1 MRRISFLVFWLCCLV
16 PSSEGVNPGF
26 AGRITKKGL
35 DYACQEG
42 VATLQKDLPGITLP
56 EFSGTYRVKIIG
68 NVNYRFYSLNIR
80 RFELFH
86 STIEPMPGQG
96 LRVSVN
102 NALAEMTG
110 RWELKKRW
118 LKDDGPFELKVDG
131 ISISVGLKLGSD
143 GTGRPAVTP
152 LDCNTHISNV
162 DIDISGKWEWL
173 YNLFESKVESAFKT
187 VMERKLFTQKHH
199 SEVHLAQQL
208 PKIANTDYPT
218 EGTKFLDVIPMLS
231 FLPVTANIDPTSS
244 IDYSLVGPPVAT
256 SDCVDLDL
264 KGEFFST
271 AHRSPAPFPPPPL
284 SFPVDHNRMV
294 QFGISTYFFNTA
306 GDVYY
311 KAESLTFWVVDEMV
325 PQEIKMRLNTSSFQ
339 PFIPQ
344 LKKLYPSMPMKLKI
358 SPSAAPSLSITPET
372 LSLTPSVDMQAFAI
386 LPNSSLAPLF
396 LIGVLKKLYPS
407 MPMKL
412 KISPSSAPSLSITP
426 ETLSL
431 IPSVDMQAF
440 AILPNSS
447 LAPLFLI
454 GVTSQVSANVAVNS
468 TRIFGN
474 LKLSRLKFSLK
485 HSDVG
490 FFSVQ
495 LLESLINFLTAS
507 ILIPQMNARLDEGF
521 PLPLLDQLELSNPV
535 LQAHQ
540 DFLVFASDVRYG

>member
-1 MRRISFLVFWLCCLV
+1 MRRVSLLVFWLGCLV
-16 PSSEGVNPGF
+16 SASEGVNPGF
-26 AGRITKKGL
+26 AGRITRKGL

-42 VATLQKDLPGITLP
+42 VATLRKDLPAIILP

-68 NVNYRFYSLNIR
+68 NVNYRFYRLNIR

-96 LRVSVN
+96 LRVSIS

-110 RWELKKRW
+110 HWELKKRW
-118 LKDDGPFELKVDG
+118 LKDDGSFELKVDG

-143 GTGRPAVTP
+143 ATGRPTVTT

-173 YNLFESKVESAFKT
+173 YNLFETKVESAFKT
-187 VMERKLFTQKHH
+187 VMERKICEIVRTSVNSKLQP
-199 SEVHLAQQL
+199 HLQ
-208 PKIANTDYPT
+208 
-218 EGTKFLDVIPMLS
+218 S
-231 FLPVTANIDPTSS
+231 LPVTANIDHTSN
-244 IDYSLVGPPVAT
+244 IDYSLIGPPIAT

-271 AHRSPAPFPPPPL
+271 GHRSPAPFPPPPL
-284 SFPVDHNRMV
+284 SFPVDHDRMV

-325 PQEIKMRLNTSSFQ
+325 PQEIKIRLNTSSFQ

-344 LKKLYPSMPMKLKI
+344 LKKLYHNMPMKLKV
-358 SPSAAPSLSITPET
+358 SPSSAPSLSITPET
-372 LSLTPSVDMQAFAI
+372 LSLTPSVDI
-386 LPNSSLAPLF
+386 
-396 LIGVLKKLYPS
+396 
-407 MPMKL
+407 
-412 KISPSSAPSLSITP
+412 
-426 ETLSL
+426 
-431 IPSVDMQAF
+431 QAF

-454 GVTSQVSANVAVNS
+454 GVTSPVSAKVAVNS

-474 LKLSRLKFSLK
+474 LKLGRLKFSLK

-495 LLESLINFLTAS
+495 VLESLINFLTAS
-507 ILIPQMNARLDEGF
+507 ILIPQMNARLAEGF
-521 PLPLLDQLELSNPV
+521 PLPLLDHLELSNPI

>member
-1 MRRISFLVFWLCCLV
+1 MRRESLLVLGICWLL

-42 VATLQKDLPGITLP
+42 VATLQKDLPAITLS
-56 EFSGTYRVKIIG
+56 EFSGSYRVKMIG

-80 RFELFH
+80 RFELLH

-96 LRVSVN
+96 LRVSIS

-118 LKDDGPFELKVDG
+118 LKDDGSFELKVDG

-143 GTGRPAVTP
+143 GTGRPTVTT

-173 YNLFESKVESAFKT
+173 YNLFERKVESAFKA
-187 VMERKLFTQKHH
+187 VMESKICEIVRMSVNSRLQ
-199 SEVHLAQQL
+199 SHLQ
-208 PKIANTDYPT
+208 
-218 EGTKFLDVIPMLS
+218 S
-231 FLPVTANIDPTSS
+231 LPVTANIDHASS

-256 SDCVDLDL
+256 SQCIDVDL
-264 KGEFFST
+264 KGEFFSA
-271 AHRSPAPFPPPPL
+271 AHRSPAPFPPPPI
-284 SFPVDHNRMV
+284 SFPVDPNRMV

-311 KAESLTFWVVDEMV
+311 KSGSLTFWIVDEMI
-325 PQEIKMRLNTSSFQ
+325 PQEVKIRLNTSSFQ

-344 LKKLYPSMPMKLKI
+344 IKKLYPNMAMKLKV
-358 SPSAAPSLSITPET
+358 SPSSVPTLSISPET
-372 LSLTPSVDMQAFAI
+372 LSLTPSVDIQAFAI
-386 LPNSSLAPLF
+386 LPDSSLAPLF
-396 LIGVLKKLYPS
+396 VIGAT
-407 MPMKL
+407 
-412 KISPSSAPSLSITP
+412 SP
-426 ETLSL
+426 
-431 IPSVDMQAF
+431 
-440 AILPNSS
+440 
-447 LAPLFLI
+447 
-454 GVTSQVSANVAVNS
+454 VSAKIDVNS

-474 LKLSRLKFSLK
+474 LKLGRLKFSLK

-490 FFSVQ
+490 IFSVQ
-495 LLESLINFLTAS
+495 LLESLINFLTGS
-507 ILIPQMNARLDEGF
+507 ILIPQMNARLAEGF